1 MTYTPSIKDWL
12 AKNLSKEKLDMYCNT
27 YKLNATQIGQLLE
40 VDPFPDDIVSYG
52 ESIGIPNIPTSWSF
66 YDAEYKGV
74 LHQTYSYK
82 KIPTELKNQWITIM
96 YKRLLQNLI
105 VNIDHYTGPIYY
117 IDEDHNNNMA
127 SNCQFTNPYPN
138 NTLVGP
144 FTSITKT
151 FEFEYSH
158 FLPGHQRKCKFLH
171 GHRGQLEV
179 TIRRRVNMDNGFVT
193 DFSTLKN
200 YINDNIIDVFDHNFL
215 NQFIAMPTCE
225 NTLLWIWQKLGVHLK
240 GIEKLKLYEQ
250 SDSFSEI
257 TKNDVLDFIKQ
268 NDHIRDNSK
277 I

>member
-1 MTYTPSIKDWL
+1 MLYPSLNDWL
-12 AKNLSKEKLDMYCNT
+12 TKNLSKEKLDTYCNK
-27 YKLNATQIGQLLE
+27 YKLNATQIAQLLE
-40 VDPFPDDIVSYG
+40 VDVTPSDIVTYG
-52 ESIGIPNIPTSWSF
+52 DSIGITDIPMSWSF
-66 YDAEYKGV
+66 HTDQYDDISHV
-74 LHQTYSYK
+74 TYNGN
-82 KIPTELKNQWITIM
+82 KIPTELKNRWITIM
-96 YKRLLQNLI
+96 YKKLLKSLT
-105 VNIDHYTGPIYY
+105 VDTTHYTGPIYY
-117 IDEDHNNNMA
+117 IDEDHNNNIV

-158 FLPGHQRKCKFLH
+158 FLPGHERKCRFLH

-179 TIRRRVNMDNGFVT
+179 TIRRRVNMDTGFVI